1 MRWFISWCQICNR
14 NPTMC
19 WKRHPTCSLIE
30 YFKPKHTQTGEMGC
44 RFMWGSRGIDLG
56 LERRG
61 CRDDDTDRPF
71 FPAPTICHVRW
82 SSVAKNE
89 HLQLPIARLR
99 LAKRRH
105 TKSKY
110 LDAVFFTFFMLLYPT
125 LRLFLSSVASPY
137 RTLSLV
143 LEGRV
148 RAVICQFFFWKN
160 VQLKASTNFFQD
172 ISWLV

>member
-1 MRWFISWCQICNR
+1 
-14 NPTMC
+14 
-19 WKRHPTCSLIE
+19 
-30 YFKPKHTQTGEMGC
+30 MGC

-148 RAVICQFFFWKN
+148 RAVICQFF
-160 VQLKASTNFFQD
+160 LKKRTIEGFYKLLSGYFVAGLTVSSTGTRAVFLHMHPSRNS
-172 ISWLV
+172 ITRSNIIHHT